1 MSNTA
6 IQVLIFIITVTL
18 FGCKKTMAYE
28 PENFFSGRQLEI
40 ARAIY
45 EGDDGILKR
54 RLSLINNKELNAPAK
69 EKMTL
74 LFWAISNTTGDNATP
89 KRAHMI
95 TSLIKSGAD
104 PLQPQPNMPGSP
116 AEFAMKGKNAI
127 WIKAMLDGGLSPDA
141 RDKLNNKPIIFQ
153 SIWAKNTETLE
164 TILDYG
170 ADINIRN
177 SLGDTVLI
185 DALDAHSYDHVI
197 LLLKRGADSSIRGNS
212 GWTMGNQLQR
222 FLNRDIGDPEDRKKL
237 EEIKAL
243 LIRDGGTWPPESVEK

>member
-1 MSNTA
+1 MNNIIRS
-6 IQVLIFIITVTL
+6 IIIITAL
-18 FGCKKTMAYE
+18 LLIQGCKKDMNYE
-28 PENFFSGRQLEI
+28 PQDFFNGRQLEI
-40 ARAIY
+40 AEAIF
-45 EGDDGILKR
+45 DGNENELQQKLPL
-54 RLSLINNKELNAPAK
+54 LSKEELNAPAK

-74 LFWAISNTTGDNATP
+74 LFWAITNTTGDNATP

-116 AEFAMKGKNAI
+116 AEFAMKSDNAI

-197 LLLKRGADSSIRGNS
+197 LLLKRGADSSIRGSS

-222 FLNRDIGDPEDRKKL
+222 YLNRDIGDPEDRKKL

-243 LIRDGGTWPPESVEK
+243 LIRDGGTWPPVSVEK